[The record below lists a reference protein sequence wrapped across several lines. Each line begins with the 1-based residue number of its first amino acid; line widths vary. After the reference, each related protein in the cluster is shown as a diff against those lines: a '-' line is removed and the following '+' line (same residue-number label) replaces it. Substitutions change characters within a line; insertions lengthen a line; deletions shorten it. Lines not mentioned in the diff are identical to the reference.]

1 MMSSQWNEAR
11 QAQFERWE
19 ASVCS
24 QIEMWSWAAL
34 GCTATLGCTNGA
46 AVDEILR
53 SVFLK
58 LESEKIQKFVEGL
71 IGKQHRVAVRRRS
84 R

>member
-24 QIEMWSWAAL
+24 QIEMWSWAA
-34 GCTATLGCTNGA
+34 LGCTNGA